1 MNKRIRKK
9 HSGNFAYI
17 LEFISS
23 EDESISLSAYT
34 TLENLYDDLIRIIK
48 MHESIGM
55 YILPHDMPMDD
66 YMEKHGGRWPAGRYR
81 ILHMKL
87 DGSITTCPEFQE
99 HFKIY
104 SDEERNNR
112 SSHDDDTWEFEW

>member
-23 EDESISLSAYT
+23 EDESRSFSAYT

-55 YILPHDMPMDD
+55 YILPCGMPMDD

-87 DGSITTCPEFQE
+87 DRSITTCPEFQD
-99 HFKIY
+99 HFKLY
-104 SDEERNNR
+104 SDEERDNR
-112 SSHDDDTWEFEW
+112 SSHDDDTWELEW